1 MLDAANMTFPKTV
14 SDRDVRLSSTAGEK
28 IAELLEDIDEEME
41 GIRIFV
47 TGGGCSGM
55 TYGITYADSVSE
67 YDCTLEGEGYRVLI
81 DAVALNYLRGCEIDF
96 DQNSFVF
103 KNVFQAVGGSGACG
117 GCMGGNV

>member
-1 MLDAANMTFPKTV
+1 MLDATNITFSGIVT
-14 SDRDVRLSSTAGEK
+14 DQDVRLSPAAGQK
-28 IAELLEDIDEEME
+28 MAELLGEIDEDVE
-41 GIRIFV
+41 GIRVFV

-67 YDCTLEGEGYRVLI
+67 YDCALEGEDYRVLI

-117 GCMGGNV
+117 GCMGGSF

>member
-1 MLDAANMTFPKTV
+1 MLEAANMTFSSAV
-14 SDRDVRLSSTAGEK
+14 SDQDVRLSTTAGQK
-28 IAELLEDIDEEME
+28 MAELLEDIDEEME
-41 GIRIFV
+41 GIRVFV

-55 TYGITYADSVSE
+55 TYGITYADSITE

-103 KNVFQAVGGSGACG
+103 KNVFQAVGGSGVCG
-117 GCMGGNV
+117 GCMGGNF